1 MSAYRIGEH
10 VYATA
15 AADWEL
21 AGYVMVHNGPIT
33 YAAMKYE
40 TRILVS
46 LQDEGGALT
55 VLAGEEPRGI
65 DYEFS
70 GRQGGKWSNS
80 ESSKRAIARAV
91 PLEAAVR
98 EELARLVENLLPPG
112 PQGSYYPPI
121 DTAWS
126 TLKPGR
132 RPL

>member
-21 AGYVMVHNGPIT
+21 AGYVMVHDGPIT

-55 VLAGEEPRGI
+55 VLAGEEPQGI

-98 EELARLVENLLPPG
+98 EELVPRQATFALSTTAR
-112 PQGSYYPPI
+112 
-121 DTAWS
+121 
-126 TLKPGR
+126 R
-132 RPL
+132 RR